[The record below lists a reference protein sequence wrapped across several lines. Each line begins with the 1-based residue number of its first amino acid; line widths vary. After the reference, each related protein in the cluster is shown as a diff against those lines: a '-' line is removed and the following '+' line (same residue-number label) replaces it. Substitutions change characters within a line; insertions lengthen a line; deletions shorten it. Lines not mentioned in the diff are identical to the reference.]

1 MVFLKYILWALNTLL
16 NGYVNAL
23 MWYWFINRNSSFIN
37 SVCRLRPY
45 LHIIIDCQ
53 SFILRYFLLSYK
65 LTTVM
70 KTLTSACLLLLLS
83 CLSELVESRTLLLNS
98 CSVNVHTQE
107 LRKYYSSIRSN
118 AVSSI
123 QTNYQKHKLNH
134 TKIHNAISDTV
145 HDILKWMEA

>member
-1 MVFLKYILWALNTLL
+1 M
-16 NGYVNAL
+16 
-23 MWYWFINRNSSFIN
+23 
-37 SVCRLRPY
+37 
-45 LHIIIDCQ
+45 HIIIDRQ
-53 SFILRYFLLSYK
+53 SFILRYFCLLSYK

-98 CSVNVHTQE
+98 CSVNVHTEE

-123 QTNYQKHKLNH
+123 QTNYQKHKLPAQQADTGKQFPH
-134 TKIHNAISDTV
+134 TEIHDAISDTV
-145 HDILKWMEA
+145 HDILKWMET